1 MPSVVA
7 VTRTA
12 GLDVVEETVRREVDA
27 QQRRADAVDGKAGL
41 VLGFA
46 GIFVSLGA
54 GFVPAPFALAA
65 RVVASAAALLALAAF
80 VPRPVPHLSLVEVR
94 RRLGR
99 DPERTRALVLD
110 SLIVTYATIEASV
123 ATKVAYLRRAVR
135 LLTVALVVV
144 VLGASVETWSEVI
157 S

>member
-1 MPSVVA
+1 M
-7 VTRTA
+7 
-12 GLDVVEETVRREVDA
+12 RREVDA

-80 VPRPVPHLSLVEVR
+80 VPRPAPHLSLVELR
-94 RRLGR
+94 RRGGDDSQR
-99 DPERTRALVLD
+99 IRALVLD
-110 SLIVTYATIEASV
+110 TLILAYAATEATV
-123 ATKVAYLRRAVR
+123 AAKVAYLRRAIG
-135 LLTVALVVV
+135 LLTVALVFG
-144 VLGASVETWSEVI
+144 VLGASVETWNEVI
-157 S
+157 R